1 MVISIDFEWMID
13 EEGYHWVSSGPTDP
27 NEENSL
33 VGEIT
38 SLLTGRPIRPD
49 RIVRRGGKLR
59 PYRPFERVD
68 GLYRVFASLAV
79 APEGLMDFVHRF
91 GPMTEDGNR
100 NGEDALIGL
109 SHAQSMAELLKR
121 YSQNPGDCFSQFAGN

>member
-1 MVISIDFEWMID
+1 
-13 EEGYHWVSSGPTDP
+13 
-27 NEENSL
+27 
-33 VGEIT
+33 
-38 SLLTGRPIRPD
+38 

-121 YSQNPGDCFSQFAGN
+121 YSQNPGDCFSQFAGNGLGWSRIDAALWLNPITGKPQFRFRPPTLVNA